1 MDVRPG
7 GALQLL
13 KRNLLFIDTRDVGHT
28 PTADKIAAI
37 LDTFSRIVLYSRIG
51 TALYKRRQDPQ
62 NTSSYMHIKK
72 VMLRDGFITRWQFC
86 VSVAGILFLK
96 FAPCGL
102 IRTVYKKIL
111 RKKQG
116 DFS

>member
-1 MDVRPG
+1 MFRKSSVIRAGNYDPFLYGCEDYDLWYRMIRAGCRMKNLPG
-7 GALQLL
+7 
-13 KRNLLFIDTRDVGHT
+13 IM
-28 PTADKIAAI
+28 
-37 LDTFSRIVLYSRIG
+37 LYSRIG

-111 RKKQG
+111 REKQG